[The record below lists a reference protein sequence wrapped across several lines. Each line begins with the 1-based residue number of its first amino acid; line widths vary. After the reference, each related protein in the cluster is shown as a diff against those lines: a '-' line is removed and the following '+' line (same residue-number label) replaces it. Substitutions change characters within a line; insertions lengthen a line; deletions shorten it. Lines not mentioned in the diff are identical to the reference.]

1 MRIRQNILRAQTDNQ
16 RGIALLRHGLMPAF
30 GQRKPQRAAGDAGLA
45 VAHGALTGQEI
56 HRRGAD
62 KAGDEG
68 IAGLVVNG
76 QRRPLLDDLPVAHH
90 HNLIGQSHRLHLVM
104 GDIDHGGI
112 DALVKGFDL
121 RAQLHPQLG
130 VKVRQR
136 LIEQENLGV
145 LTMARPIATRWRWPP
160 ESARG

>member
-1 MRIRQNILRAQTDNQ
+1 
-16 RGIALLRHGLMPAF
+16 
-30 GQRKPQRAAGDAGLA
+30 
-45 VAHGALTGQEI
+45 
-56 HRRGAD
+56 
-62 KAGDEG
+62 
-68 IAGLVVNG
+68 
-76 QRRPLLDDLPVAHH
+76 
-90 HNLIGQSHRLHLVM
+90 M

-145 LTMARPIATRWRWPP
+145 SDHGPAHRHPLALAAGERSRIASQQFINPQQ
-160 ESARG
+160 AGDLLHFAFL

>member
-1 MRIRQNILRAQTDNQ
+1 
-16 RGIALLRHGLMPAF
+16 
-30 GQRKPQRAAGDAGLA
+30 
-45 VAHGALTGQEI
+45 
-56 HRRGAD
+56 
-62 KAGDEG
+62 
-68 IAGLVVNG
+68 
-76 QRRPLLDDLPVAHH
+76 
-90 HNLIGQSHRLHLVM
+90 M

-112 DALVKGFDL
+112 DALVQGFDL

-136 LIEQENLGV
+136 LIEQENLGF

>member
-1 MRIRQNILRAQTDNQ
+1 
-16 RGIALLRHGLMPAF
+16 
-30 GQRKPQRAAGDAGLA
+30 
-45 VAHGALTGQEI
+45 
-56 HRRGAD
+56 
-62 KAGDEG
+62 
-68 IAGLVVNG
+68 
-76 QRRPLLDDLPVAHH
+76 
-90 HNLIGQSHRLHLVM
+90 M

-145 LTMARPIATRWRWPP
+145 SDHGPAHRHPLALAAGALADSEPAVYQSPAGWRPAALCFSVTAYPP
-160 ESARG
+160 F